1 MDSGAQH
8 HANVVTAQSDPHT
21 VNLVHTLLPAPGTR
35 DANAGLLTLWRQ
47 LDSTHKHLPA
57 QNEVISE
64 DTKNLHFLITS
75 VTLGKVIV
83 GGGNTWM
90 K

>member
-21 VNLVHTLLPAPGTR
+21 VNLVHTLLPAPGTG
-35 DANAGLLTLWRQ
+35 DTDAGLLTLWRQ
-47 LDSTHKHLPA
+47 LDATPKNRPA

-64 DTKNLHFLITS
+64 YTNS
-75 VTLGKVIV
+75 
-83 GGGNTWM
+83 
-90 K
+90 

>member
-1 MDSGAQH
+1 MLMLSLR
-8 HANVVTAQSDPHT
+8 NLIHT
-21 VNLVHTLLPAPGTR
+21 QVNLVPPRGSW

-47 LDSTHKHLPA
+47 LDSTPKNLPA

-83 GGGNTWM
+83 GGGNRWTM
-90 K
+90 DEVITLHC